1 MNENVISNQAE
12 FDYRFVVYLINEV
25 FGKDVLQNGAVYSN
39 RKGKFKSLDEEKLKF
54 TESLFRERVGRDR
67 KRFENLAQHIN
78 NRCNIL
84 RKTLKKKNLHENDE

>member
-25 FGKDVLQNGAVYSN
+25 FGKDVLQNGAVSVYSN

-67 KRFENLAQHIN
+67 KRFEKIYATALAV
-78 NRCNIL
+78 
-84 RKTLKKKNLHENDE
+84 